1 MLRIRLQHC
10 RPGMTLAVPVYHPR
24 SADMVLL
31 RADVALDSLSIPHLM
46 ELGITEVWI
55 RYPGLERL
63 LRFVDPE
70 MLREQRALVSTLGNA
85 LDQAFVSNRVEV
97 DFYTCRRTITSI
109 IRRMWETRECAV
121 WMGQVAGADRPFV
134 RHCSNVAYLSMLMGM
149 RLDFYLVRERPRLS
163 PSRAK
168 DLTSLGLGA
177 LFHDIGMLRL
187 APDAVARY
195 NATLDDSDP
204 AYRSHCAVG
213 FDMVHGK
220 LDPAAAAVVLHH
232 HQKHDGSGFPCRES
246 FVEEPRPA
254 RAREIHVLT
263 RICAAADLL
272 DRLRNP
278 AHAPGASEIARPP
291 LPMVRA
297 LKQLM
302 DPKVRAWIDP
312 VVFRALFT
320 VTPPYP
326 PGSLV
331 TLSDGTDAVVTSWT
345 PKDPCRPVVEL
356 VDLDAHTRRK
366 RRKPVTIDLRE
377 RRELSVASI
386 DGHRVLE
393 DNFTPASEDELDLTG
408 LFRGWDGV
416 VPDAGTSAVQDD
428 LDVPPERRAA

>member
-10 RPGMTLAVPVYHPR
+10 RPGMALAVPVYHPR
-24 SADMVLL
+24 NAEVVLL
-31 RADVALDSLSIPHLM
+31 RAGVALDSLSIPHLI
-46 ELGITEVWI
+46 ELGISEVWI
-55 RYPGLERL
+55 KYPGLERL
-63 LRFVDPE
+63 MRFVDPE
-70 MLREQRALVSTLGNA
+70 MLGEQRTLVASLGAA
-85 LDQAFVSNRVEV
+85 LDQAFVSNTVEV
-97 DFYTCRRTITSI
+97 DFYDCRRAVTSI

-134 RHCSNVAYLSMLMGM
+134 RHCGNVAYLSMLMGM

-163 PSRAK
+163 PARAK
-168 DLTSLGLGA
+168 DLTSLGVGA

-187 APDAVARY
+187 APDAVAQY
-195 NATLDDSDP
+195 NSTLDDSDP

-220 LDPAAAAVVLHH
+220 LDPASAAVVLHH
-232 HQKHDGSGFPCRES
+232 HQRHDGTGFPCRES
-246 FVEEPRPA
+246 FIEEPRPA

-278 AHAPGASEIARPP
+278 AHAPGSDEKARPP

-297 LKQLM
+297 LKRLL
-302 DPKVRAWIDP
+302 DPTIRAWIDP

-331 TLSDGTDAVVTSWT
+331 TLSDGSDAVVTAWT
-345 PKDPCRPVVEL
+345 PKAPCRPTVEL

-366 RRKPVTIDLRE
+366 RRKAVEIDLRK
-377 RRELSVASI
+377 RRELSIAAT
-386 DGHRVLE
+386 DGQRVLE
-393 DNFTPASEDELDLTG
+393 DNFEPTTDDEFDLTG
-408 LFRGWDGV
+408 LFRGGYD
-416 VPDAGTSAVQDD
+416 SAPAPTDVRED
-428 LDVPPERRAA
+428 LDVPPEKRAA